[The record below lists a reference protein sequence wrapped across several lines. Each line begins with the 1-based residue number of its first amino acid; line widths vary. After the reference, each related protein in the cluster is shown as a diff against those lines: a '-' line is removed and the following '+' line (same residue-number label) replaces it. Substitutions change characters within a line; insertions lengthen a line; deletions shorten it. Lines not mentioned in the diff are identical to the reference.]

1 MRSYHRA
8 ISVGDCG
15 HHRATFSF
23 VTRHWHFACPQ
34 CFLTV
39 IGGVGDTMDE
49 ALRSFQNEAERA
61 ELRRIEEVPPL
72 ERTERDW
79 TRLAFMKQRCC

>member
-1 MRSYHRA
+1 
-8 ISVGDCG
+8 
-15 HHRATFSF
+15 
-23 VTRHWHFACPQ
+23 
-34 CFLTV
+34 
-39 IGGVGDTMDE
+39 MDE

-72 ERTERDW
+72 ERTEQDW